1 MSSILRSLV
10 GYIADCHYDGIFCQ
24 ETCFRVLPNV
34 LQQLA
39 FPPGVPAQRADAF
52 GSRSILRKCMA
63 SSICHERIV
72 SVARY
77 RK

>member
-1 MSSILRSLV
+1 MSSILRSLA

-39 FPPGVPAQRADAF
+39 FGGYLLNVQMLLVAGASCASVWRLAF
-52 GSRSILRKCMA
+52 VM
-63 SSICHERIV
+63 
-72 SVARY
+72 SVLLV
-77 RK
+77 